1 MKQSWTVLEEQRL
14 IDLKCE
20 NKSYLEIAEIMY
32 RTPDSLR
39 KKHWILMRE
48 KETNPTKFWEK
59 IKELEELG
67 YFEEKVLCDGGEE
80 NMWPNPPEPEKSE
93 VDKAVREIHT
103 VYQSAGIIRK
113 VVIWVSIFGGLA
125 GLILIVLGIL
135 KLF

>member
-20 NKSYLEIAEIMY
+20 NKSYLEIAEIMG

-67 YFEEKVLCDGGEE
+67 YFEEEKEE
-80 NMWPNPPEPEKSE
+80 VKDVTRE
-93 VDKAVREIHT
+93 VREI
-103 VYQSAGIIRK
+103 RK
-113 VVIWVSIFGGLA
+113 TIKASEEATKLIWKAIVWVSVFGGLA
-125 GLILIVLGIL
+125 GLTLIVLGIL
-135 KLF
+135 KAFGY